1 MKIKITEKIKKT
13 KKGYFATS
21 KSGKHLSK
29 KPKSKKAAV
38 AQLAAVEIS
47 KKENEL
53 DEMYSTSGNHGHYV
67 SQDMSQ
73 EVYDGQKERAE
84 LQGLQ
89 NFKDPVHIQE
99 ILDEMEYDLTK
110 IKQKSTLNRKFWD
123 KNRLLDRKTRDKLL
137 EIAEDFIAKLDL
149 EGKVKDVTMTG
160 SLASYNWHKGSDIDL
175 HILINYE
182 DFDGDLDL
190 LKDYF
195 TLARSEWNKKHKIM
209 IRGHEVEIYIQD
221 EDEKHHANGVYSIAD
236 DEWIVKPSPIEADID
251 TDAAIKKADGLQQ
264 DIDLVKGLS
273 KAKRHQEAVEM
284 ADRLKEKIKKLRT
297 TGLERDGIFSV
308 ENIAFKLL
316 RNANQIEKLHHYA
329 TKSYDA
335 MMGIADLPRDMTVN
349 LLDEEQL
356 NEKMMLK
363 PGPNGWDLYS
373 KLVAEAYLAAPKFEA
388 RAVPHFEAMIPFV
401 NKMFKRIESKIDVQF
416 VDYHAYNNV
425 KELRD
430 DVFNNGVMKIATV
443 DAEHDVFDP
452 QTNAKFRAVHDFM
465 SHIQAIG
472 SRGTDFSLKGEI
484 QSYNTHLQTMPP
496 AAWPAL
502 FTEIVGQASTY
513 FYQGGEFGE
522 QKIALLDG
530 FDYENIGVVDGYDIV
545 NKELVKKE
553 EKAEIEPE
561 EEKMV
566 AEDFQDDVKKG
577 YKTMKFKLIGL
588 GKGKPTPGTV
598 KPSYKRS
605 KSAPAGYGALEETKK
620 D

>member
-1 MKIKITEKIKKT
+1 MKIRITEKIKKT

-47 KKENEL
+47 KKEREL
-53 DEMYSTSGNHGHYV
+53 DEMYSTSANHGTSHPK
-67 SQDMSQ
+67 MSA
-73 EVYDGQKERAE
+73 EKEFAGHKERSRH
-84 LQGLQ
+84 QGLK
-89 NFKDPVHIQE
+89 NFKDPVHIEE

-123 KNRLLDRKTRDKLL
+123 KNRLLDRKTRDKLIA
-137 EIAEDFIAKLDL
+137 IAEDFIENLGL
-149 EGKVKDVTMTG
+149 EGKVKDITMTG
-160 SLASYNWHKGSDIDL
+160 SLASYNWHKNSDIDL
-175 HILINYE
+175 HILINYS
-182 DFDGDLDL
+182 DFNDDLDL

-221 EDEKHHANGVYSIAD
+221 EDEKHHANGVYSLAD
-236 DEWIVKPSPIEADID
+236 DEWLVKPSPIEADID
-251 TDAAIKKADGLQQ
+251 TDGAIKKAEVLQK
-264 DIDLVKGLS
+264 DIDLVKDLTKS
-273 KAKRHQEAVEM
+273 KRYQDAVEL
-284 ADRLKEKIKKLRT
+284 ADKTKEKIKNLRSS
-297 TGLERDGIFSV
+297 GLEREGIFSV

-329 TKSYDA
+329 DKAYDS
-335 MMGIADLPRDMTVN
+335 MMGIADLPRDLTVN

-373 KLVAEAYLAAPKFEA
+373 KLVAEAYLAAPSFEE

-401 NKMFKRIESKIDVQF
+401 NKMFKRIESKIDVHF
-416 VDYHAYNNV
+416 VEEHPYANV

-430 DVFNNGVMKIATV
+430 DVFNNQIMKISTL
-443 DAEHDVFDP
+443 DAEHDIFDP

-496 AAWPAL
+496 MAWPAL

-513 FYQGGEFGE
+513 FYQGGQFAE
-522 QKIALLDG
+522 QKVALLDG

-545 NKELVKKE
+545 DKELVKKE
-553 EKAEIEPE
+553 ENE
-561 EEKMV
+561 ELV
-566 AEDFQDDVKKG
+566 AEDFQTDVKKG
-577 YKTMKFKLIGL
+577 HKKMKFKLIGL
-588 GKGKPTPGTV
+588 GKGKPTPGTK
-598 KPSYKRS
+598 KPSYTRS
-605 KSAPAGYGALEETKK
+605 KSAPAGYGALEEKKK

>member
-13 KKGYFATS
+13 EKGYFATS

-47 KKENEL
+47 KKEQEL
-53 DEMYSTSGNHGHYV
+53 DEGGVSSGNRGAFPID
-67 SQDMSQ
+67 SISGEQ
-73 EVYDGQKERAE
+73 EFRGQKERARH
-84 LQGLQ
+84 QGLQ
-89 NFKDPVHIQE
+89 NFKDPVHLEE

-137 EIAEDFIAKLDL
+137 EIAEDFIESVGLD
-149 EGKVKDVTMTG
+149 GKVKDVTMTG
-160 SLASYNWHKGSDIDL
+160 SLASYNWHKNSDIDL

-182 DFDGDLDL
+182 DFDDDIDL

-251 TDAAIKKADGLQQ
+251 TDAAVKKADGLQQ

-284 ADRLKEKIKKLRT
+284 ADRLKEKIRKLRS

-373 KLVAEAYLAAPKFEA
+373 KLVAEAYLAAPKFES

-430 DVFNNGVMKIATV
+430 DVFNNGVMKIATI

-484 QSYNTHLQTMPP
+484 QSYNTHLKTMPP

-513 FYQGGEFGE
+513 FYQGGKFGE

-545 NKELVKKE
+545 DKELVKRKEKE
-553 EKAEIEPE
+553 E
-561 EEKMV
+561 MV
-566 AEDFQDDVKKG
+566 AEDFQTDVKKG
-577 YKTMKFKLIGL
+577 HKTMKFKLIGL

-598 KPSYKRS
+598 KPSYTRS
-605 KSAPAGYGALEETKK
+605 KSAPPDFGALEEKKK

>member
-29 KPKSKKAAV
+29 KPHKTKKDAV

-47 KKENEL
+47 KKERGIE
-53 DEMYSTSGNHGHYV
+53 EMFSTSGNYGLSLPKV
-67 SQDMSQ
+67 PDDSQLKGM
-73 EVYDGQKERAE
+73 KERSN
-84 LQGLQ
+84 LQ
-89 NFKDPVHIQE
+89 NFKDPVHIEE

-110 IKQKSTLNRKFWD
+110 IKQKTSLNRKFWD
-123 KNRLLDRKTRDKLL
+123 KNRLLDRKTKNKLL
-137 EIAEDFIAKLDL
+137 AIAQDFIENLDL
-149 EGKVKDVTMTG
+149 KGKIKDITMTG

-182 DFDGDLDL
+182 DFDGDIDL

-221 EDEKHHANGVYSIAD
+221 EDEKHHANGVYSIEN
-236 DEWIVKPSPIEADID
+236 DEWIIKPSPVAAEID
-251 TDAAIKKADGLQQ
+251 TDGAIKKAEALQK
-264 DIDLVKGLS
+264 DIDVVKSLAKS
-273 KAKRHQEAVEM
+273 KRYQDAVQL
-284 ADRLKEKIKKLRT
+284 ADKTKEKIKNLRSS
-297 TGLERDGIFSV
+297 GLEREGIFSV

-329 TKSYDA
+329 TKAYDA
-335 MMGIADLPRDMTVN
+335 MMGIADFSRDIGLN
-349 LLDEEQL
+349 LIDEEQI
-356 NEKMMLK
+356 NEKLVLK

-373 KLVAEAYLAAPKFEA
+373 KLVAEAYLSAPSFEE

-401 NKMFKRIESKIDVQF
+401 NKMFKRIESKIDVHF
-416 VDYHAYNNV
+416 VEEHPYANV
-425 KELRD
+425 KELRN
-430 DVFNNGVMKIATV
+430 DVFNNQTMKVSTL

-484 QSYNTHLQTMPP
+484 QSYNTHLKTMPP
-496 AAWPAL
+496 TSWPAL

-513 FYQGGEFGE
+513 FYQGGKFAE

-530 FDYENIGVVDGYDIV
+530 FDYENIGVVEGYEIID
-545 NKELVKKE
+545 KELVKKE
-553 EKAEIEPE
+553 ENQQIAAES
-561 EEKMV
+561 
-566 AEDFQDDVKKG
+566 FQNDVKKRH
-577 YKTMKFKLIGL
+577 KKMKIKLIGL
-588 GKGKPTPGTV
+588 GRGKPTPKTT
-598 KPSYKRS
+598 KPNYERS